1 MLTIT
6 TCLAYPEPPSNL
18 LPLADALT
26 RDGIPTAFAPW
37 QKPPEIRLHPALV
50 RMGLCGGA

>member
-6 TCLAYPEPPSNL
+6 TYLTYPEPPSNL

-26 RDGIPTAFAPW
+26 RNGIPTALA
-37 QKPPEIRLHPALV
+37 KPPEIRLYPAFV

>member
-6 TCLAYPEPPSNL
+6 TCLTYPEPPSNL

-26 RDGIPTAFAPW
+26 RDNIPTAFRALA
-37 QKPPEIRLHPALV
+37 KPPEIRLHPAFV
-50 RMGLCGGA
+50 CMGLCGGA